1 MTNPISSRSVRAAEK
16 ALTKNALSDLK
27 NFLDAIK
34 GRTTLLTNSVNPD
47 SPLQEHFQEMMIY
60 VNESLETTD
69 FLSDS
74 FEFDTIAEEI
84 K

>member
-1 MTNPISSRSVRAAEK
+1 MTNSQSNKSVRAAEK
-16 ALTKNALSDLK
+16 ALTKSALSDLK
-27 NFLDAIK
+27 NFLGAIK
-34 GRTTLLTNSVNPD
+34 GRTTLLKNSVNPD
-47 SPLQEHFQEMMIY
+47 SPLQEHFQEMILY

-74 FEFDTIAEEI
+74 FEFDTLAEEI